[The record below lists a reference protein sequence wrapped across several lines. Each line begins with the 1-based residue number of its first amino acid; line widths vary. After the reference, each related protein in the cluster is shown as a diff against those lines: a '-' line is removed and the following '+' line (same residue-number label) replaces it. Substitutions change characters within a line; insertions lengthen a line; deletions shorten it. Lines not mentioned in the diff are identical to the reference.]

1 MPNLGEFGIGR
12 EENMK
17 QNTSKIMAV
26 LATVTAFLGSC
37 CALPLL
43 LLGLTGTVGFATALV
58 PYRNYFIAVTIILL
72 AIAFY
77 FVYGCKT
84 VTCEDSKLCG
94 PKSQRIT
101 KILLWVSTG
110 LVLLFL
116 IGPQLITC
124 LSAS

>member
-1 MPNLGEFGIGR
+1 
-12 EENMK
+12 MK
-17 QNTSKIMAV
+17 QNTPKVMAI

-58 PYRNYFIAVTIILL
+58 PYQKYFTAVTVILL
-72 AIAFY
+72 AVAFY
-77 FVYGCKT
+77 FVYGRKA
-84 VTCEDSKLCG
+84 VPCEDSKLCS
-94 PKSQRIT
+94 PKSQRVT

-110 LVLLFL
+110 LVLIFL